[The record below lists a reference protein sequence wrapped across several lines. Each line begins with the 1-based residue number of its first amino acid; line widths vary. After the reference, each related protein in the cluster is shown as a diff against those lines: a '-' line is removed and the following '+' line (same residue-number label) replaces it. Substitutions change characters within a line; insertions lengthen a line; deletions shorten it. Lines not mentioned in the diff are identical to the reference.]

1 MSKKFPAI
9 DPKHRDFIE
18 RQHVFFVASAT
29 AKDRINLSPKGLDA
43 FRVIDANAVAYLD
56 RTGSGSETSAHL
68 RVDGRLTVMFCAF
81 EGAPLILRL
90 YGRGTAHRRGSSSY
104 SRLLTEAFGGQ
115 EPPGAR
121 QIVTLAVDL
130 VQTSCGFGVPLF
142 DYQGERPSLT
152 RWAESK
158 TEAEIEDYWREKNS
172 VSIDGLPTGLFAEA
186 EPY

>member
-1 MSKKFPAI
+1 MP
-9 DPKHRDFIE
+9 RL
-18 RQHVFFVASAT
+18 
-29 AKDRINLSPKGLDA
+29 NLSPKGLGA

-68 RVDGRLTVMFCAF
+68 RVDGRLTIMFCAF

-90 YGRGTAHRRGSSSY
+90 YGRGTAHPRGSSSY